1 MLVALEDSW
10 DEWFGDLTLKGIDP
24 RRWDLH
30 QLLAAFEAALR
41 QGAKDE
47 ADWRRTRNKLYAAP
61 REERTPGQQR
71 AARAE
76 PRRGG
81 MTVEAA
87 MALVGSADAEDALF
101 G

>member
-1 MLVALEDSW
+1 MLQDHWDQWLGQLALN
-10 DEWFGDLTLKGIDP
+10 GVDP

-30 QLLAAFEAALR
+30 QLLAAYEVTLQ

-47 ADWRRTRNKLYAAP
+47 ADWRRTRAKLYAAP
-61 REERTPGQQR
+61 REERRPQPGPGR
-71 AARAE
+71 PARAMP

-87 MALVGSADAEDALF
+87 QALIGSMDAEDAMY

>member
-1 MLVALEDSW
+1 MIALGDDW
-10 DEWFGDLTLKGIDP
+10 DILLGDMALKGVDI
-24 RRWDLH
+24 RTWDLRV
-30 QLLAAFEAALR
+30 LLAAYEALLR

-61 REERTPGQQR
+61 REERTAGRPR
-71 AARAE
+71 TARPE

-81 MTVEAA
+81 MTLESAQ
-87 MALVGSADAEDALF
+87 ALIGSADAEDALF

>member
-1 MLVALEDSW
+1 
-10 DEWFGDLTLKGIDP
+10 LKGVDP

-30 QLLAAFEAALR
+30 QLLAAFEATLR

-61 REERTPGQQR
+61 REERAPGQR
-71 AARAE
+71 RPARPE

-81 MTVEAA
+81 MTLEAA
-87 MALVGSADAEDALF
+87 QALIGSADAEDALY

>member
-1 MLVALEDSW
+1 MS
-10 DEWFGDLTLKGIDP
+10 GTDP

-30 QLLAAFEAALR
+30 QLLAAFEVTLQ

-47 ADWRRTRNKLYAAP
+47 ADWRRTRAKLYAAP
-61 REERTPGQQR
+61 REERGAPRREPQ
-71 AARAE
+71 AARAVA

-87 MALVGSADAEDALF
+87 QALIGSADAEDALF